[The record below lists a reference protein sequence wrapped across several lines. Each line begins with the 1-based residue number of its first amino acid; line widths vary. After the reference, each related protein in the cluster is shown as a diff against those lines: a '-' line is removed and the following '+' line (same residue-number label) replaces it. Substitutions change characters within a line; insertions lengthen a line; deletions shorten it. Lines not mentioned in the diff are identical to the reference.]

1 MMSDEPMFT
10 TMVKAVPEAVPRIV
24 PFAML
29 PCVDIDY
36 YPASAFVSL
45 LVPFTDITASAYFGR
60 VPGVILM

>member
-29 PCVDIDY
+29 PCVAISY
-36 YPASAFVSL
+36 YPASAFVNL
-45 LVPFTDITASAYFGR
+45 PLKFAEITASA
-60 VPGVILM
+60 